1 MPGTLMYINNSAVDG
16 AGKPDPFF
24 LQELPWLKKRFDRIV
39 VISQDGVRT
48 LTGDEEKRYPLIR
61 PLDGLVHSWLRL
73 PFTRELWRELGHL
86 HRDGKLN
93 LRNVIKV
100 AAFTQRGLKMHFW
113 AERMM
118 RASSEASTT
127 LYSMWMSF
135 DGYAAALCKK
145 KHPGMRCVV
154 RGHAYD
160 IDTER
165 IPLNPYFM
173 KQVIAEKA
181 DGLYFISETAKQQYL
196 SYMQGRVDEDKLHVL
211 AMGSG
216 GEPVENYREAP
227 LYTQGVF
234 RVVSC
239 AQVLPI
245 KQVEKMVEA
254 LSQWQG
260 APLCW
265 THIGGGEGL
274 EDLRRLADHK
284 LGPKENVICELLGEL
299 KAPKIQKLY
308 EERAFDVFVNTSRKE
323 GVPISIMEAMRHGTP
338 VIAPAVGGIP
348 ELVTPEVGWLYD
360 PAEGAQG
367 VLKALEKLASFTQE
381 EAEAMRHQVRMY
393 WNEHCCS
400 SALLPQLFPEPVRH
414 VRH

>member
-1 MPGTLMYINNSAVDG
+1 MPGTLMYLNNSTADR
-16 AGKPDPFF
+16 AGRPDPFF

-39 VISQDGVRT
+39 VVGQEGVRT

-61 PLDGLVHSWLRL
+61 PLDGILLSWLKL
-73 PFTRELWRELGHL
+73 PFTRELWQELRRL
-86 HRDGKLN
+86 RRDGKLN

-100 AAFTQRGLKMHFW
+100 AAFAQRGLKMHFW

-118 RASSEASTT
+118 RAVSEASTT

-145 KHPGMRCVV
+145 RHPGMRCVV

-160 IDTER
+160 IDIER
-165 IPLNPYFM
+165 FPLNPYFM
-173 KQVIAEKA
+173 KKYIADKA

-196 SYMQGRVDEDKLHVL
+196 SYMQGRVDESKLHVL

-216 GEPVENYREAP
+216 GEPVESFREAP

-245 KQVEKMVEA
+245 KQVDQLVEA

-274 EDLRRLADHK
+274 EDLRHLADHK

-299 KAPKIQKLY
+299 KAAKIQKLY

-348 ELVTPEVGWLYD
+348 ELVKPEVGWLYD
-360 PAEGAQG
+360 PAEGPQG
-367 VLKALEKLASFTQE
+367 VLRALETLASFTQE
-381 EAEAMRHQVRMY
+381 EAENMRQQVRQY

-400 SALLPQLFPEPVRH
+400 SALLPQLFPEPVRAG
-414 VRH
+414 RR

>member
-1 MPGTLMYINNSAVDG
+1 MPGTLIYINNSAVDG

-24 LQELPWLKKRFDRIV
+24 LQELPWLKKRFDRFV

-48 LTGDEEKRYPLIR
+48 VTGDETKRYPVVR
-61 PLDGLVHSWLRL
+61 PLDGMILSWLKL
-73 PFTRELWRELGHL
+73 PFTGDLWRELRHL
-86 HRDGKLN
+86 QRDRKLTF
-93 LRNVIKV
+93 RNVVKV
-100 AAFTQRGLKMHFW
+100 AAFTRRGLKMHFW

-118 RASSEASTT
+118 RAVSESSTT
-127 LYSMWMSF
+127 LYSFWMSY
-135 DGYAAALCKK
+135 DGYAAALCKH
-145 KHPGMRCVV
+145 KHPGMRCVI

-160 IDTER
+160 IDAER

-173 KQVIAEKA
+173 KKRIADEA

-196 SYMQGRVDEDKLHVL
+196 EYMQGKVKEEKLHVL

-216 GEPVENYREAP
+216 GEPVETYREAP

-239 AQVLPI
+239 AQVIPI
-245 KQVEKMVEA
+245 KQVEMMVEA
-254 LSQWQG
+254 LQNWKG
-260 APLCW
+260 MPLCW

-274 EDLRRLADHK
+274 EDLRRLADFK
-284 LGPKENVICELLGEL
+284 LGPKENVICELLGQM
-299 KAPKIQKLY
+299 KAEKIHHLY
-308 EERAFDVFVNTSRKE
+308 ETRPFDVFVNTSQKE

-360 PAEGAQG
+360 PAQGAQG
-367 VLKALEKLASFTQE
+367 VLNALEKLAAFTQE
-381 EAEAMRHQVRMY
+381 EAEALRSQVRGY

-400 SALLPQLFPEPVRH
+400 STLLPQLFPEPVRAA
-414 VRH
+414 RR

>member
-1 MPGTLMYINNSAVDG
+1 MPGTLIYINNSAVDG

-24 LQELPWLKKRFDRIV
+24 LQELPWLKQRFDRIV
-39 VISQDGVRT
+39 VVSQDGVRT
-48 LTGDEEKRYPLIR
+48 LTGDEEKRYPLIK
-61 PLDGLVHSWLRL
+61 PLDGVLLSFLKL
-73 PFTRELWRELGHL
+73 PFTRELWRELRHL
-86 HRDGKLN
+86 HRDGKFSIRN
-93 LRNVIKV
+93 LVKV

-118 RASSEASTT
+118 RAVSEHSTT
-127 LYSMWMSF
+127 LYAMWMSF

-173 KQVIAEKA
+173 KKVIADRA
-181 DGLYFISETAKQQYL
+181 DGLYFISETAKEQYL
-196 SYMQGRVDEDKLHVL
+196 SYMQGRVKEEKLHVL

-216 GEPVENYREAP
+216 GEPVETFREAP

-245 KQVEKMVEA
+245 KQVEMMVEA
-254 LSQWQG
+254 LSQW
-260 APLCW
+260 
-265 THIGGGEGL
+265 
-274 EDLRRLADHK
+274 K
-284 LGPKENVICELLGEL
+284 
-299 KAPKIQKLY
+299 
-308 EERAFDVFVNTSRKE
+308 

-348 ELVTPEVGWLYD
+348 ELVTPEVGWLYQ
-360 PAEGAQG
+360 PEEGAQG
-367 VLKALEKLASFTQE
+367 VLNALEKLAAFSQE
-381 EAEAMRHQVRMY
+381 EAEAMRAQVRAY

-400 SALLPQLFPEPVRH
+400 SALLPQLFPEAARSVR
-414 VRH
+414 R